1 MRYGSVAAMVAW
13 LDREE
18 NAAVRERKMR
28 TILRRLPP
36 RQRKFALVVKRVLE
50 VVPGPENLQREKIME
65 ALKIKVTR
73 YYELRQE
80 AERNLV

>member
-36 RQRKFALVVKRVLE
+36 RQRKFALAVKRVLE

-65 ALKIKVTR
+65 ALKIGRAMYFRTLQKVDK
-73 YYELRQE
+73 
-80 AERNLV
+80 NLV

>member
-18 NAAVRERKMR
+18 NAAVRERRMR

-36 RQRKFALVVKRVLE
+36 RQRKFALAVKRVLE

-65 ALKIKVTR
+65 ALKIGRRMYFYMLAALHK
-73 YYELRQE
+73 
-80 AERNLV
+80 NLV